1 MIISASRRTDIPNY
15 YSDWF
20 INRIKDGY
28 VYIRN
33 PFNKKQISKV
43 DITKD
48 VVDCIVFWTKNP
60 KNMIDKLD
68 ELKGYDY
75 YFQFTLTSYGKDIE
89 PNLPNKNEELITVFK
104 RLSDKIGK
112 DNVIWRYDPILLSD
126 KYNKDYH
133 LKAFEKIANNLKG
146 YTNKVIISFI
156 DLYDKTLRNTKGL
169 NLKKLNK
176 EEMIFLAKNLSIIAE
191 KNDMSIETCAEEID
205 LSEYGVGQGHCI
217 DKTLIENI
225 IGCKIKAN
233 KDKNQRAI
241 CRCIE
246 SIDIGAY
253 NTCLNGCRYCYAN
266 FNEKTVED
274 NLELYDI
281 NSPILCDNI
290 REGDKIY
297 ERRVESFK
305 ENQMSLL

>member
-1 MIISASRRTDIPNY
+1 MIISASRRTDIPSY

-43 DITKD
+43 SLSKD
-48 VVDCIVFWTKNP
+48 AVDCIVFWTKNP

-68 ELKGYDY
+68 ELNGYDY

-89 PNLPNKNEELITVFK
+89 PNLPNKSEELISVFK
-104 RLSDKIGK
+104 RLSYKIGK
-112 DNVIWRYDPILLSD
+112 DKVIWRYDPILLSD
-126 KYNKDYH
+126 KYDKEYH
-133 LKAFEKIANNLKG
+133 LRAFEKISNNLKG

-156 DLYDKTLRNTKGL
+156 DLYDKTIRNTKDL
-169 NLKKLNK
+169 NLKELNK
-176 EEMIFLAKNLSIIAE
+176 EDMMFFAKNLSITAK
-191 KNDMSIETCAEEID
+191 KNNMMIETCAEEID
-205 LSEYGVGQGHCI
+205 LSEFGVGHGHCI
-217 DKTLIENI
+217 DKDLIENI

-233 KDKNQRAI
+233 KNKNQRPI
-241 CRCIE
+241 CGCME
-246 SIDIGAY
+246 SIDIGSY

-266 FNEKTVED
+266 FSKNMVVD
-274 NLELYDI
+274 NLKLYDVA
-281 NSPILCDNI
+281 SPILCDEI

-297 ERRVESFK
+297 ERRVESLK

>member
-1 MIISASRRTDIPNY
+1 MIISASRRTDIPSY

-43 DITKD
+43 SLSKD
-48 VVDCIVFWTKNP
+48 AVDCIVFWTKNP

-68 ELKGYDY
+68 ELNGYDY

-89 PNLPNKNEELITVFK
+89 PNLPDKSEELIAVFK

-112 DNVIWRYDPILLSD
+112 DKVIWRYDPILLSD
-126 KYNKDYH
+126 KYNKEYH
-133 LKAFEKIANNLKG
+133 LRAFEKISNSLKG

-156 DLYDKTLRNTKGL
+156 DLYDKTIRNTKDL
-169 NLKKLNK
+169 NLKELNK
-176 EEMIFLAKNLSIIAE
+176 EDMMFFAKNLSITSE

-205 LSEYGVGQGHCI
+205 LSEFGVGHGHCI
-217 DKTLIENI
+217 DKDMIENI

-233 KDKNQRAI
+233 KDKNQRPI
-241 CRCIE
+241 CGCME
-246 SIDIGAY
+246 SIDIGSY
-253 NTCLNGCRYCYAN
+253 NTCLNGCKYCYAN
-266 FNEKTVED
+266 FSKNMVED
-274 NLELYDI
+274 NLKLYDVA
-281 NSPILCDNI
+281 SPILCDEI

-297 ERRVESFK
+297 ERRVESLK